1 MKLHIAAA
9 AAAALSC
16 AACANQA
23 PMQPMG
29 LGFHGQ
35 LGNETPAATGNGAK
49 IASEVIPDAAAPALG
64 LGQPSRGFTSRRSS
78 RPQLSIAR
86 AVANDPKIVSHE
98 IREGLERVRAE
109 IDALF
114 VGPLPPLQAP
124 VEGSQPSPRGP
135 FLANS

>member
-35 LGNETPAATGNGAK
+35 LGNETPAVTGNGAK
-49 IASEVIPDAAAPALG
+49 IASEVIPDAAAPAAPGHMKQTLG
-64 LGQPSRGFTSRRSS
+64 GKV
-78 RPQLSIAR
+78 LSAIA
-86 AVANDPKIVSHE
+86 
-98 IREGLERVRAE
+98 LERVTGRKP
-109 IDALF
+109 D
-114 VGPLPPLQAP
+114 
-124 VEGSQPSPRGP
+124 PRR
-135 FLANS
+135 FKELR